1 MTFRQFAFNNVFRNK
16 RTYAAYF
23 LSSMFSVLVFFVYA
37 IFAFHP
43 ALKNINAEVAIGLHF
58 AEGIIYVFSFIFVL
72 VSMSAFL
79 KSRKKEFGLM
89 VMHGMTNMQLRKMV
103 FLENVFIGFFATVF
117 GMLIGVV
124 FSKMI
129 LLAAENVL
137 NLDEVLPFYWPVSA
151 IVLTFVAFLFLF
163 IVISFFTVS
172 VLKGNKLVDL
182 IKGSAAPKKEPK
194 ASIALSLLAI
204 FLLGIG
210 YAGALI
216 ARNLQVVIAMIPVT
230 TVVIIGTYF
239 LFTQLSVFLINRL
252 KKNKSFFLRKT
263 NIVVMSDLAYRMKD
277 NARAFFFVAIV
288 STVAFSAIGALVG
301 FRTMMTADLLKNNPF
316 AFEYTSREDN
326 HLETKHIQLIR
337 DELENLRYKEVRT
350 DIKRVLSTSDS
361 YNVTS
366 ESGYNH
372 LLAMVG
378 EEAEQVNLK
387 ENEAILLFY
396 ESAIDGT
403 SRPIQHEKITFGNLV
418 LEQEKAIPTN
428 VFPAYRNFLVVSDEV
443 FDQMK
448 TYEWKQTYYAF
459 YMKDWK
465 QSAEA
470 GKKLSSKIGEFD
482 REGKHEFFSLAYSW
496 HEINQ
501 AFGAVLFIGLFIGAV
516 FFISAGSFLY
526 FRLYADFED
535 EKRKFSAI
543 RKLGLTDKELSKI
556 ITIQLSLLFFVPIIV
571 ALIHGAV
578 ALTALEHMFNYS
590 LVKESTL
597 VLSSFAGIQIIY
609 FLFIRSNYIRK
620 IRRSI

>member
-43 ALKNINAEVAIGLHF
+43 ALKNINANVAVGLHF

-103 FLENVFIGFFATVF
+103 FLENVFIGFFATIF
-117 GMLIGVV
+117 GMLVGVV

-137 NLDEVLPFYWPVSA
+137 NLDEVLPFYWPVNA
-151 IVLTFVAFLFLF
+151 IVLTFVAFLLLF
-163 IVISFFTVS
+163 IIISFFTVS

-194 ASIALSLLAI
+194 ASIALSLLSI

-216 ARNLQVVIAMIPVT
+216 ARNMQVVIAMIPVT

-239 LFTQLSVFLINRL
+239 LFTQVSVFTINRL
-252 KKNKSFFLRKT
+252 KQSKSFFRRKT
-263 NIVVMSDLAYRMKD
+263 NLIVMSDLAYRMKD

-288 STVAFSAIGALVG
+288 STVAFSAIGSLVG
-301 FRTMMTADLLKNNPF
+301 FRAMMTADLFKNNPF
-316 AFEYTSREDN
+316 AFEYTSEEGN
-326 HLETKHIQLIR
+326 ALETKHIQLIR
-337 DELENLRYKEVRT
+337 KELEKMPYKEVSM
-350 DIKRVLSTSDS
+350 DIKRMLSKSDS
-361 YNVTS
+361 YSVTS
-366 ESGYNH
+366 QSGYNE
-372 LLAMVG
+372 LLTMVG
-378 EEAEQVNLK
+378 EDAKQVDLK
-387 ENEAILLFY
+387 GNEAILLFY
-396 ESAIDGT
+396 DSAIGMTQQVKDHDT
-403 SRPIQHEKITFGNLV
+403 ITFGNLV
-418 LEQEKAIPTN
+418 LEQKKAIPAN
-428 VFPAYRNFLVVSDEV
+428 VFPSYRDFLVVSDDV

-448 TYEWKQTYYAF
+448 DYEWKQTYYAF
-459 YMKDWK
+459 YIKDWK
-465 QSAEA
+465 QSTEA
-470 GKKLSSKIGEFD
+470 GKKLSSEIDQFD
-482 REGKHEFFSLAYSW
+482 REGKHEFFSLAYTW

-501 AFGAVLFIGLFIGAV
+501 MYGAVLFIGLFIGAV
-516 FFISAGSFLY
+516 FFVSAGSFLY

-535 EKRKFSAI
+535 EKRKFSSI

-556 ITIQLSLLFFVPIIV
+556 ITIQLALLFFVPIIV
-571 ALIHGAV
+571 AIIHGAV
-578 ALTALEHMFNYS
+578 ALTALEHMFSYS

-597 VLSSFAGIQIIY
+597 VLSSFACIQIIY